1 MSDFV
6 SQAAAYA
13 PENTLEWLAP
23 VQKHNAEVW
32 EKVSFP
38 HRKSEDW
45 KYTSLRVLEKG
56 EVCSASP
63 EVRALDDTIVAGA
76 DISGLDCFDVV
87 FVNGVY
93 DKALSSPLETLPEGT
108 VFATF
113 SGAEADVQSDIAAA
127 LGSIAKDA
135 KHIFAALNA
144 SKLNDG
150 VYIRVAK
157 NTKIEKAFRVLNV
170 TLSQAQGAT
179 VSPRV
184 LLSIGESAEATLIE
198 QFVSDDAAQSNFVNS
213 VTELDVQANAKLKHY
228 RLHLEDDSALHVGGL
243 HVNLAA
249 SAVIDSF
256 HFALG
261 GKLKRIDCVVNHLGA
276 GAHCEMGG
284 VYLPRHK
291 QHVDYHTT
299 IEHAV
304 PHCTTNEVFRGIIAD
319 EAKAVFNGRIH
330 IHKDAQKTFAQ
341 LSNKNLLTSNKA
353 EIDTKPELEIY
364 ADDVQCAH
372 GATVAQLNETSMHY
386 LRTRGVSEKEA
397 RMMLSFGFIN
407 ELINNINDKAVA
419 DYLRPQIAEL
429 FSRDPVDLESLL

>member
-1 MSDFV
+1 MSNFV

-13 PENTLEWLAP
+13 SQNTLEWLAP
-23 VQKHNAEVW
+23 VQKRHADAW

-45 KYTSLRVLEKG
+45 KYTNLRVLEQGK
-56 EVCSASP
+56 VCASLP
-63 EVRALDDTIVAGA
+63 EERAPNEAVVANA
-76 DISGLDCFDVV
+76 DIAGLDSFDAV
-87 FVNGVY
+87 FVNGIY
-93 DKALSSPLETLPEGT
+93 SESLSSSLDDLPEGLAFT
-108 VFATF
+108 SFDR
-113 SGAEADVQSDIAAA
+113 ADAVVQGEVVSK
-127 LGSIAKDA
+127 LGGIAKDA
-135 KHIFAALNA
+135 KHIFATLNA
-144 SKLNDG
+144 SQISDG

-157 NTKIEKAFRVLNV
+157 NTKIEKALRILNIS
-170 TLSQAQGAT
+170 LSQADAAT

-184 LLSIGESAEATLIE
+184 FLTLEEGAEATLVE
-198 QFVSDDAAQSNFVNS
+198 QFVSDNTTQSNFVNS
-213 VTELDVQANAKLKHY
+213 VTELDIQANAQLKHY
-228 RLHLEDDSALHVGGL
+228 RLHLEDENALHVGGL

-249 SAVIDSF
+249 SAVFDSF

-261 GKLKRIDCVVNHLGA
+261 SKLKRIDCAVNHMGS

-284 VYLPRHK
+284 VYLPRRK

-386 LRTRGVSEKEA
+386 LRTRGVSETDA

-407 ELINNINDKAVA
+407 ELINNVNDKAVA
-419 DYLRPQIAEL
+419 DYLRPKIAEL
-429 FSRDPVDLESLL
+429 FSRAPNNLEPLL